1 MELGN
6 WIRLAW
12 DRAAALILIALG
24 AVVLVVGWIGVSGE
38 VYPAKQLPFIIS
50 GGIGGMCILG
60 LGALFWLSSDL
71 RDEWTALDRIHEALA
86 DLAGTEL
93 VDRAALESAAPAAP
107 PALVDSAGSGSMNNL
122 KVTAAASP
130 S

>member
-1 MELGN
+1 MKLGH

-12 DRAAALILIALG
+12 DRAAAIGLIGLG
-24 AVVLVVGWIGVSGE
+24 TVVLVAGWIGVSGQ

-50 GGIGGMCILG
+50 AGIGGMCIIG

-71 RDEWTALDRIHEALA
+71 RDEWTALDGIQAALA
-86 DLAGTEL
+86 DLAGTDL
-93 VDRAALESAAPAAP
+93 VDRTALERATPASPAGSAPAESRLATP
-107 PALVDSAGSGSMNNL
+107 VS
-122 KVTAAASP
+122 SP